1 MATPDSG
8 WARNAASGFVV
19 FLIALPLCLGIAMA
33 SGFPPVAGVLTAV
46 VGGILGLPLG
56 SARLTIKGPAA
67 GLIVIAI
74 GAVTELGGGDM
85 LLGYRRALAVGAVA
99 AVIQIGLALGKT
111 GKFATV
117 MPPAVVHGMLAAIG
131 VIIVAKQ
138 APVLLG
144 APTHGGGP
152 LAMLAD
158 VPYEIGHAN
167 PYVAGIGLLSMA
179 LLLAWPHL
187 PVPRLRSLPAPMV
200 VLLLAVP
207 LASAAHF
214 AAPHVYHFANH
225 DYALGPDLLVSLP
238 GKIASAITFPDFS
251 ALSTA
256 VAWKYVA
263 MFALVGA
270 VESLLSVVAV
280 DAMDPEKRASNLDRD
295 LLATGV
301 ANLVV
306 ALIGGLPMISEIVR
320 SKANVDA
327 GATDARSNFFHGV
340 YLLLF
345 VALLPGILHLIPL
358 TALGAMLVVVGFR
371 LASPREFAHSWTLGV
386 DQFAVFTTTF
396 LVTLATDLLLGV
408 ASGLLLKALLHVAR
422 GVRPADLRS
431 DALVV
436 EQKGETARV
445 HVRGAAVFLNLLQLQ
460 ARLQALHDAGAKRVD
475 VDVHDARLVDHTA
488 LLRLEQIAAE
498 WPDCTL
504 EVVGK
509 DALRAVGKGAQ
520 CCHVHT

>member
-1 MATPDSG
+1 MSLSRDG
-8 WARNAASGFVV
+8 WIRNASSGFVV

-56 SARLTIKGPAA
+56 SARLTIKVPEA

-74 GAVTELGGGDM
+74 GAVTELGAGDM
-85 LLGYRRALAVGAVA
+85 VAGYRAALAVGVVA
-99 AVIQIGLALGKT
+99 AAIQIVLALLRT

-187 PVPRLRSLPAPMV
+187 PVPRLRTLPAPMV
-200 VLLLAVP
+200 VLLVAVP

-214 AAPHVYHFANH
+214 AAPHMYHFAAH
-225 DYALGPDLLVSLP
+225 DYQLGPELLVSLP
-238 GKIASAITFPDFS
+238 GKLASALTFPDFS
-251 ALSTA
+251 ALSNP

-280 DAMDPEKRASNLDRD
+280 DAMDPARRASNLDRD
-295 LLATGV
+295 LLATGI
-301 ANLVV
+301 ANLV
-306 ALIGGLPMISEIVR
+306 AASIGGLPMISEIVR

-327 GATDARSNFFHGV
+327 GAQDARSNFFHGI

-345 VALLPGILHLIPL
+345 VALLPDILHLIPL

-371 LASPREFAHSWTLGV
+371 LASPREFAHTWQLGP

-396 LVTLATDLLLGV
+396 VVTLATDLLLGV
-408 ASGLLLKALLHVAR
+408 GAGLLLKAILHGVR
-422 GVRPADLRS
+422 GVRPADLRAECLEIAR
-431 DALVV
+431 D
-436 EQKGETARV
+436 GEVLDVR
-445 HVRGAAVFLNLLQLQ
+445 VRGAAVFLNLLGLERAIAEARDGEVRRVRLDVSQ
-460 ARLQALHDAGAKRVD
+460 ARV
-475 VDVHDARLVDHTA
+475 VDHTV
-488 LLRLEQIAAE
+488 LHRMEQVAAE
-498 WPDCTL
+498 WPECEF
-504 EVVGK
+504 EVIGL
-509 DALRAVGKGAQ
+509 DALRPVGTAPHS
-520 CCHVHT
+520 CRVHA